1 MTFESE
7 QTDTSHET
15 NASSSPPPLPR
26 RTILWLFIHAILY
39 LPFRLWCRTVVIGR
53 ENIDNTQGGIFIV
66 NHQSF
71 LDPIFV
77 GVRLTRPLAY
87 LARDSLFKLPFIGW
101 ICRKTHVIPISRTA
115 FRGSSIRTAIDR
127 LNQGFLVG
135 IYPEGTRSSGAP
147 KIFRPGFL
155 SLVRRADVPI
165 YPVAVIGADKAMP
178 RNAWFIRPV
187 KVTVVYGE
195 ALTPEQHQRLLNG
208 DDDKTLAAE
217 VRDLVAKLYEAGLN
231 A

>member
-1 MTFESE
+1 MTSESE
-7 QTDTSHET
+7 QTDAAHET
-15 NASSSPPPLPR
+15 NPAPPPLPR
-26 RTILWLFIHAILY
+26 RTLIWLMIHAILY

-71 LDPIFV
+71 LDPLFV
-77 GVRLTRPLAY
+77 GVRLTRPLSY

-127 LNQGFLVG
+127 LKKGFLVG

-147 KIFRPGFL
+147 KEFRPGFL
-155 SLVRRADVPI
+155 SLVRRVDVPI

-187 KVTVVYGE
+187 KVTVVYGK
-195 ALTPEQHQRLLNG
+195 ALTPDQHQRLLDGG
-208 DDDKTLAAE
+208 DDKALAAE
-217 VRDLVAKLYEAGLN
+217 IRDMVAKLYEDGLN
-231 A
+231 V

>member
-1 MTFESE
+1 MTSESE
-7 QTDTSHET
+7 QPGTANEADL
-15 NASSSPPPLPR
+15 PPQAIPR
-26 RTILWLFIHAILY
+26 RTVLWLLIHALLY

-53 ENIDNTQGGIFIV
+53 ENIDNTKGGIFVV

-71 LDPIFV
+71 LDPLFV

-127 LNQGFLVG
+127 LKQGFLVG

-147 KIFRPGFL
+147 KEFRPGFL
-155 SLVRRADVPI
+155 SLIRRVDVPV
-165 YPVAVIGADKAMP
+165 YPVAVIGADRAMP

-187 KVTVVYGE
+187 KVTVVYGK
-195 ALTPEQHQRLLNG
+195 ALTAEQHQRLLDN
-208 DDDKTLAAE
+208 DVTSSAAE
-217 VRDLVAKLYEAGLN
+217 IRDMVARLYDEGLKS
-231 A
+231 